1 VRVLIVEDEKLL
13 ADVLAKGLRDQRMA
27 VDVAYEGERGLD
39 LATANQYDVIVL
51 DRNLPGITGDDICR
65 ELAGGETRILM
76 LTASSTITDRV
87 EGLNIGADD
96 YLAKPFAFEEL
107 VARVQAL
114 ARRVMP
120 ALPPVLSR
128 SGVSLDRARHRAT
141 RNGRDLSLTRK
152 EFTVLEVLVAA
163 QGAVVSADGLLEKAW
178 DDRADPLS
186 NVVRIVMSNL
196 RRKLGDPPIIQ
207 TVPGVGYRL

>member
-1 VRVLIVEDEKLL
+1 LRVLIVEDEKLL

-39 LATANQYDVIVL
+39 LASANQYDVIVL

-87 EGLNIGADD
+87 QGLNIGADD

-128 SGVSLDRARHRAT
+128 SGVSLDRAGHRAT

-152 EFTVLEVLVAA
+152 EFAVLEVLVAA